1 MNMAEDMKDMAE
13 DMSSHEHGRG
23 HEGHGR
29 RHGHEQS
36 CPLPCPR
43 LSSSMDHG
51 RGQEL
56 LVKEAL
62 HIQMT
67 LQRNA
72 STEMEDWKSLVAG
85 PL

>member
-1 MNMAEDMKDMAE
+1 MNMAEDMDMN
-13 DMSSHEHGRG
+13 SHVLCHVL
-23 HEGHGR
+23 
-29 RHGHEQS
+29 
-36 CPLPCPR
+36 C

-67 LQRNA
+67 LQRNV

>member
-1 MNMAEDMKDMAE
+1 MNMVADMKDMAE

-23 HEGHGR
+23 
-29 RHGHEQS
+29 HGHEQS